1 MSFFRLP
8 VRGEKRRDSDRRKQR
23 PPGGGDLFTSFSEK
37 SPSPLA
43 QLSPPCYIPEPDYG
57 HENPAYESNENV
69 PPSGAI
75 HNDILLH
82 QQNSFNDSEDVVLS
96 AKKPAN
102 SIDAML
108 EEEHRTEGI
117 EDTNLCDDLRSL
129 KSTASSSSGIGNS
142 DKGSF
147 DLSETK
153 SGIINDINS
162 IEGGNQLSQEHKINN
177 THVSLNDIRI
187 KEKSSV
193 GRRNSD

>member
-1 MSFFRLP
+1 M
-8 VRGEKRRDSDRRKQR
+8 RGEKRRDSDRRKQR

-57 HENPAYESNENV
+57 HENPAYESNENA
-69 PPSGAI
+69 PPSGVI
-75 HNDILLH
+75 HNDILFH
-82 QQNSFNDSEDVVLS
+82 QQHSDSYNDSGDDVRLS

-102 SIDAML
+102 SIDAIL
-108 EEEHRTEGI
+108 DEEQRKEGI
-117 EDTNLCDDLRSL
+117 VDTDLSDDLRSL
-129 KSTASSSSGIGNS
+129 KSTTSSSSGIGNS

-153 SGIINDINS
+153 SGIINDIGS
-162 IEGGNQLSQEHKINN
+162 LEGGNELSHGHKSKD
-177 THVSLNDIRI
+177 THVSLVDIRI
-187 KEKSSV
+187 KEKPSV